1 MMLKTLPIVFLFAY
15 ARTQELKNATACSEE
30 LLQLECAQDE
40 VIAVHNAYFDGND
53 FSGCGMMLPI
63 SITPLI
69 DNRAVANAEIRRFSV
84 QSTVNKRCGGV
95 NKCLLLLNDDEPQA
109 TTWGNGKLHVHY
121 YCIASKAARY
131 SCGSVIEIA
140 TPEKGDANDVLRP
153 TRPPWF
159 PGPVP
164 VSGWGY
170 IRNNGYPEY
179 YRGVHDCTWTIRAT
193 QGRRVLLT
201 LLDLSIR
208 SVLHGE
214 AACKD
219 YLSVTEGS
227 RLLMNKCGE
236 IEEPIVIESSDNELN
251 VTLSVKSEFYSKRG
265 LLAHFTAVGC
275 PIPKHPKQGYLVHG
289 NTSHAEFMCCVD
301 HVFPD
306 TGFRFKNLTCQQGYR
321 WSEDLPD
328 CVEIQHIVDSG
339 NSSLLQI
346 LRQAQQNTTEPK
358 VGELTNFNSKNF
370 SLTFDF
376 VVPSSIIGGLIVGN
390 IFIALALMRC
400 RRNRKKQEAAA
411 ANAKAI
417 PGPGTSQQGQ
427 QLGTPV

>member
-1 MMLKTLPIVFLFAY
+1 MLKLLLIVTLSFAY
-15 ARTQELKNATACSEE
+15 VRSQELRNATACSEE
-30 LLQLECAQDE
+30 MVQLECAEDE

-53 FSGCGMMLPI
+53 VSGCGMMLPI
-63 SITPLI
+63 NITSFI
-69 DNRAVANAEIRRFSV
+69 DNKVVVNAEIRRFSV

-95 NKCLLLLNDDEPQA
+95 NNCMLLLNDDEPEA
-109 TTWGNGKLHVHY
+109 VTWGNGKLHVQY
-121 YCIASKAARY
+121 YCIAGKSARH

-140 TPEKGDANDVLRP
+140 TPEKGQAEDVLRA

-159 PGPVP
+159 PGPIT

-170 IRNNGYPEY
+170 VRNKGYPEY

-251 VTLSVKSEFYSKRG
+251 ITLSVKSEFYAKRG

-275 PIPKHPKQGYLVHG
+275 PLPKHPKQGYLVHG
-289 NTSHAEFMCCVD
+289 NSSHAEFMCCVD

-306 TGFRFKNLTCQQGYR
+306 TGLRFKNLTCQEGYR
-321 WSEDLPD
+321 WSENLPD
-328 CVEIQHIVDSG
+328 CVEITHIVNSG
-339 NSSLLQI
+339 DATLLHI
-346 LRQAQQNTTEPK
+346 LRQAQQNVTAPK
-358 VGELTNFNSKNF
+358 VGELTKNY
-370 SLTFDF
+370 SLTYDYI
-376 VVPSSIIGGLIVGN
+376 VPSSIIGGLIIGN
-390 IFIALALMRC
+390 VLIAAAVMRC
-400 RRNRKKQEAAA
+400 RRNRKRQEEAAVT
-411 ANAKAI
+411 NIKEI
-417 PGPGTSQQGQ
+417 PGASASQAGQ
-427 QLGTPV
+427 LLGTPV

>member
-1 MMLKTLPIVFLFAY
+1 MMLRLLPIVVLSLAFV
-15 ARTQELKNATACSEE
+15 RSQELRNATACSEE
-30 LLQLECAQDE
+30 QMQLECAEDE

-53 FSGCGMMLPI
+53 SHGCGMMLPI
-63 SITPLI
+63 NITSFI
-69 DNRAVANAEIRRFSV
+69 DNRVVVNAEIRRFSV

-95 NKCLLLLNDDEPQA
+95 NTCTLMLNQDEPQA
-109 TTWGNGKLHVHY
+109 ENWGNGKLHVQY
-121 YCIASKAARY
+121 YCIDGKSVRY

-140 TPEKGDANDVLRP
+140 MPEKGDAKDVLRAA
-153 TRPPWF
+153 RPRWY
-159 PGPVP
+159 PGPVT
-164 VSGWGY
+164 VSGYGY
-170 IRNNGYPEY
+170 VRNKGYPEY
-179 YRGVHDCTWTIRAT
+179 YRGVHDCTWTIRAP

-219 YLSVTEGS
+219 FLSVTEGS

-251 VTLSVKSEFYSKRG
+251 VTLSVKSEFYGKRG

-275 PIPKHPKQGYLVHG
+275 PIPKHPKQSYLVHG
-289 NTSHAEFMCCVD
+289 NTSHAEFMCCDD

-306 TGFRFKNLTCQQGYR
+306 TGLRFKHLTCQQGYR

-328 CVEIQHIVDSG
+328 CVEIKHIVGGG
-339 NSSLLQI
+339 NSTLLHI
-346 LRQAQQNTTEPK
+346 LRRAQQNVTEPK
-358 VGELTNFNSKNF
+358 VGELTIDDY
-370 SLTFDF
+370 SLAYDF
-376 VVPSSIIGGLIVGN
+376 IIPSSIIAGLIVGN
-390 IFIALALMRC
+390 ILIAIALMRC
-400 RRNRKKQEAAA
+400 RRNRKRQDDEAASA
-411 ANAKAI
+411 SVKEI
-417 PGPGTSQQGQ
+417 PGPNSSQSGQ